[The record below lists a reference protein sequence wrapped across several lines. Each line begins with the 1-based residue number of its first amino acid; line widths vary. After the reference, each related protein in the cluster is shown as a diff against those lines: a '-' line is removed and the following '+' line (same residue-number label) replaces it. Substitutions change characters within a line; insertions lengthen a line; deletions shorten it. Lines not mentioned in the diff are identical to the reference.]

1 MRRMNFTVLILSR
14 ETPDL
19 CGAGKR
25 AGKFE
30 LNNINGFCLG
40 L

>member
-1 MRRMNFTVLILSR
+1 MRRMIFTVLILSR
-14 ETPDL
+14 EIARFVRT
-19 CGAGKR
+19 GKR